1 MTQHLQ
7 VFSELIQNISLFMLR
22 DSNTHIQT
30 QPKKKKNF
38 LAVVIILYLL
48 SPLLWLSCKA
58 PLHPSAHIRPVGHPQ
73 TPQRKVARQPH
84 GSFWH

>member
-38 LAVVIILYLL
+38 LGSGNHTVPVISPALALL
-48 SPLLWLSCKA
+48 
-58 PLHPSAHIRPVGHPQ
+58 
-73 TPQRKVARQPH
+73 
-84 GSFWH
+84 